1 MNTLIIE
8 EFKKL
13 IDKIKY
19 DIDHSKDKKEETSN
33 TFRLRQIQKVTSI
46 IKKFDKEIKGKE
58 ELDQL
63 KEIKGI
69 GSGTIKRIEEIL
81 KKGKLSEIKS
91 SKTKD
96 KHIEAVEELE
106 EVINI
111 GRKIANKFITDHKI
125 KSVKQ
130 LKKAIKDGKIEVND
144 KIKLGLKYHN
154 KVNLVIKRSDID
166 TVNTY
171 LYKTLSK
178 IDNELF
184 GIICGS
190 YRRKKLQSSDID
202 VLITH
207 PKIKTKKKLE
217 SNKINYLRETV
228 KKLRKDKFIID
239 DLTDKD
245 ITTKYMGF
253 CKLKKGRPMRI
264 DIRYVSYKSYYP
276 ALLYFTGS
284 GDYNKKMRGVAE
296 SLGYLL
302 NEYGLYKLEGDKKKL
317 INVKSEK
324 DIFDKLGMEYL
335 EPENR

>member
-1 MNTLIIE
+1 MNKNIIL
-8 EFKKL
+8 EFNKL
-13 IDKIKY
+13 VDKLKY

-33 TFRLRQIQKVTSI
+33 TFRLRQIFKVLSI
-46 IKKFDKEIKGKE
+46 IKKFNKEIKTQKE
-58 ELDQL
+58 IDELN
-63 KEIKGI
+63 EIKGI
-69 GSGTIKRIEEIL
+69 GAGTIKRIKEIL
-81 KKGKLSEIKS
+81 EKGKLSEIKS
-91 SKTKD
+91 SKTKE

-106 EVINI
+106 QVINI
-111 GRKIANKFITDHKI
+111 GRKNANKFITEHKI
-125 KSVKQ
+125 KTVKQ

-154 KVNLVIKRSDID
+154 KLNLVIKRSDID
-166 TVNTY
+166 IVNTY
-171 LYKTLSK
+171 LYETFSK

-207 PKIKTKKKLE
+207 PKIKTMKKLE

-245 ITTKYMGF
+245 VTTKYMGF
-253 CKLKKGRPMRI
+253 CKLKKGKPIRI
-264 DIRYVSYKSYYP
+264 DIRYVPYKSYYP

-284 GDYNKKMRGVAE
+284 GDFNKKMRTIAE
-296 SLGYLL
+296 NLGYLL
-302 NEYGLYKLEGDKKKL
+302 NEYGLFKLDGDKRTRIK
-317 INVKSEK
+317 INSEK

-335 EPENR
+335 EPDKR